1 MTSGYTNMVCFFKQ
15 NELNVRRQLSLI
27 YVLITTIHS
36 EQTAVK
42 PRSPVT
48 RAKGSQSWD
57 LSAFRICEYMCS
69 IKNVWICR
77 RKDGLRVPIISYT
90 VALPVKRGPLRG
102 VSLRTT
108 LASLWNKR
116 SWVGTRAIHTHFGM
130 SFICRNWGVRPQ
142 KAGEAKRIHSVQ
154 V

>member
-1 MTSGYTNMVCFFKQ
+1 MFCFFKQ
-15 NELNVRRQLSLI
+15 HEMNVRWQLSLI
-27 YVLITTIHS
+27 YLLITTIHS
-36 EQTAVK
+36 EQKGVK
-42 PRSPVT
+42 PRSLVT
-48 RAKGSQSWD
+48 RAKGSLVSSLQWNV
-57 LSAFRICEYMCS
+57 SAFRISEYMCS

-77 RKDGLRVPIISYT
+77 RNDGLRVPIISYT

-130 SFICRNWGVRPQ
+130 SFICTNWGVRPQ
-142 KAGEAKRIHSVQ
+142 NAGEAKRVHSVQ